1 MVVDDGQAAGVAD
14 VLVGERAAIREDHG
28 PHSRDAIVKRAM
40 KTTVTELPE
49 SRVRVEAEVPPEVV
63 EREIAK
69 AARQFGREMRIP
81 GFRKGKVPPPVVIRR
96 VGREAVLDEAV
107 RDAIGRWYADAI
119 GEANITTVGDPD
131 LTLPESLPGEGEPYT
146 FTVEI
151 GVRPEATLGNYK
163 GVEVGRR
170 EAEATDEQIDAELAQ
185 LQERAARLDTAERAA
200 SDGDFVVM
208 DYVGS
213 IDGEE
218 FEGGAGR
225 DQMIELGSGRLIPGF
240 EEQLAGHQAGDEVT
254 VELTFPEEYGAAH
267 LAGKDAQFAVT
278 VKEVKEKVLPE
289 LDDDFAVD
297 QAGFD
302 SLEELRED
310 IAAKLREADEREVE
324 QAYREAVIDAVVA
337 DATIDLPESL
347 VEARAREL
355 WERMLHSLGHQRI
368 SKEMY
373 LQMAG
378 KTEEEIL
385 AEAIPEAETALKRE
399 AVLAAV
405 IAAED
410 IEPSD
415 GDVLDALQASAARE
429 NVKPEKLRDQLA
441 SSGRLDELKADLAA
455 RRAADLLVEEA
466 KAITVEQAQARDKL
480 WTPDKEQSS
489 EGTPSIWTPG
499 SR

>member
-1 MVVDDGQAAGVAD
+1 
-14 VLVGERAAIREDHG
+14 
-28 PHSRDAIVKRAM
+28 M

-49 SRVRVEAEVPPEVV
+49 SRVRLEAEVPPEVV
-63 EREIAK
+63 ERELAK

-107 RDAIGRWYADAI
+107 RESLGRWYADAI
-119 GEANITTVGDPD
+119 GEAKIHTVGDPD
-131 LTLPESLPGEGEPYT
+131 VQLPEALPSEGEPYT

-151 GVRPEATLGNYK
+151 GVRPQATLGAYK

-170 EAEATDEQIDAELAQ
+170 EPEATDEQIDAELEQ
-185 LQERAARLDTAERAA
+185 LRERAARLDTVERAA
-200 SDGDFVVM
+200 AEGDFVVM

-240 EEQLAGHQAGDEVT
+240 EEQLVGHSAGDEVT
-254 VELTFPEEYGAAH
+254 VKLSFPDEYGAEH
-267 LAGKDAQFAVT
+267 LAGKDAEFAVT
-278 VKEVKEKVLPE
+278 IKEIKAKVLPE

-302 SLEELRED
+302 SLQELRED
-310 IAAKLREADEREVE
+310 IAAKLREADEQAVE
-324 QAYREAVIDAVVA
+324 QAFREAVIDAVVA
-337 DATIDLPESL
+337 EATVDVPDSL

-355 WERMLHSLGHQRI
+355 WDRMIHSLSHQRI

-378 KTEEEIL
+378 KTEEEL
-385 AEAIPEAETALKRE
+385 LEEAKPEAETALRRE

-415 GDVLDALQASAARE
+415 GDILDALQSSAARE

-441 SSGRLDELKADLAA
+441 SAGRLDELKEDLAA

-466 KAITVEQAQARDKL
+466 QAISVEQAQARDKL
-480 WTPDKEQSS
+480 WTPDKEPAS
-489 EGTPSIWTPG
+489 EGTPQIWTPG
-499 SR
+499 G

>member
-1 MVVDDGQAAGVAD
+1 MLAMNA
-14 VLVGERAAIREDHG
+14 
-28 PHSRDAIVKRAM
+28 DAIVKPAM

-49 SRVRVEAEVPPEVV
+49 SRVRLEAEVPPEVV
-63 EREIAK
+63 EREVAK

-107 RDAIGRWYADAI
+107 RDSIGRWYADAI
-119 GEANITTVGDPD
+119 GEAKIAPVGDPE
-131 LTLPESLPGEGEPYT
+131 LKLPETLPGEGEPYT

-151 GVRPEATLGNYK
+151 GVRPEAKLGTYK

-170 EAEATDEQIDAELAQ
+170 EPEATDEQIDAVLAQ
-185 LQERAARLDTAERAA
+185 MQERAARLEPAEREAKE
-200 SDGDFVVM
+200 GDFVVM
-208 DYVGS
+208 DFVGS

-240 EEQLAGHQAGDEVT
+240 EDQLVGHKAGDEVT
-254 VELTFPEEYGAAH
+254 VEVTFPEEYGASQ
-267 LAGKDAQFAVT
+267 LAGQDAQFAVT

-302 SLEELRED
+302 NLQELRDD
-310 IAAKLREADEREVE
+310 IAAKLKEADERAVE

-337 DATIDLPESL
+337 EATIDVPESL
-347 VEARAREL
+347 VQARAREL
-355 WERMLHSLGHQRI
+355 WERMVHSLGHQRI
-368 SKEMY
+368 SKDMY

-378 KTEEEIL
+378 KTEDEIIS
-385 AEAIPEAETALKRE
+385 EALPEAETALKRE

-415 GDVLDALQASAARE
+415 GDILDALQASAARE

-441 SSGRLDELKADLAA
+441 SAGRLEELKDDLAS

-466 KAITVEQAQARDKL
+466 KPISVEQAQARNKL
-480 WTPDKEQSS
+480 WTPEKEASA
-489 EGTPSIWTPG
+489 EGTPELWTPG
-499 SR
+499 S